1 MELSVPIKSIRSFFA
16 LQKEME
22 STQDGLYSFMEKF
35 QLSLPLGFYFA
46 LDLLKSENFGQKSEI
61 CWIFLYHGNT
71 VLEKCKNMLH

>member
-46 LDLLKSENFGQKSEI
+46 LDLLKSENFGWAIQ
-61 CWIFLYHGNT
+61 
-71 VLEKCKNMLH
+71 LESFEDKFDW